1 MQKALLGACALSQ
14 AAAFTLPSVPSISV
28 PAVSVP
34 AVSLPSISLPDVG
47 LPVVDFGLVAAV
59 GGGAVVAGGAAFVA
73 TQVLGGSLE
82 DTMGP
87 AFEVDEASY
96 TPAMRDALALKQKK
110 ASLKYKFVD
119 PIFDSVETLKD
130 TIADKAEQAKKD
142 AEAAKK
148 AKAEQKAREEDLLAG
163 RAVEVYDGVV
173 VPNPFAIAKQK
184 APELI
189 ELAKEKLDF
198 EEPKAE
204 KSGLPNPFEFV
215 KEKVGA

>member
-148 AKAEQKAREEDLLAG
+148 AKAEQKALLAG